1 MFEVGNY
8 EFAKCAID
16 RRTETEARVIRFP
29 DRAPAAVRPINGNH
43 VVDVT
48 HRRQIENQRRA
59 AHNAQGRRGEYGA
72 FEAVRRVVT
81 DNKAW
86 RVTRFAL
93 FLLVVRQ
100 VIQVLLNFFRTRQ
113 LTKQPEFAFLQC
125 VHLAVILCRWCPL

>member
-1 MFEVGNY
+1 MKNRSVFDIYEIFGDGPQSLLSIQIVIMFEVGNY

-16 RRTETEARVIRFP
+16 RRTETESRVIRFP

-72 FEAVRRVVT
+72 
-81 DNKAW
+81 
-86 RVTRFAL
+86 
-93 FLLVVRQ
+93 
-100 VIQVLLNFFRTRQ
+100 
-113 LTKQPEFAFLQC
+113 
-125 VHLAVILCRWCPL
+125 